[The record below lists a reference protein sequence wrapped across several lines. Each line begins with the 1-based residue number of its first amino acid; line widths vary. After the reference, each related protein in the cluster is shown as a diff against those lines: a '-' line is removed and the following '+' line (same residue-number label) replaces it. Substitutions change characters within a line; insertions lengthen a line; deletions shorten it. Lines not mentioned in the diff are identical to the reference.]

1 MARTADCQVNKLQ
14 VSQKCEGK
22 DARGCQTIHCSTAD
36 KNFPFKW
43 QRLQYSMHFRAL
55 PAGSPLVS
63 SRFLLALGL
72 LVYIP
77 PSWSVSSTND
87 NGFWKRKGN
96 DLWKKVSA
104 LCFCASN
111 VNGWD
116 AASHPL
122 IKEEPGSCSDGS
134 VLSQLPIIQILQRA
148 EDTTNRQKDR
158 QTDRNLA
165 QGCKTMRLIT
175 EQGELIT
182 NNLSSLFH
190 ITAFASPVSTLYIF
204 LCKFIIQKWNKKVLS
219 TY

>member
-1 MARTADCQVNKLQ
+1 MTKMR
-14 VSQKCEGK
+14 
-22 DARGCQTIHCSTAD
+22 
-36 KNFPFKW
+36 
-43 QRLQYSMHFRAL
+43 YSMHFRAL

-63 SRFLLALGL
+63 SCFLLALGL

-77 PSWSVSSTND
+77 LSWSVSSTND

-116 AASHPL
+116 VASHPL

-134 VLSQLPIIQILQRA
+134 VLSQPPIIQILQRA
-148 EDTTNRQKDR
+148 EDTTNRQKDT
-158 QTDRNLA
+158 TDRNLA
-165 QGCKTMRLIT
+165 QGCKTMMLIT
-175 EQGELIT
+175 EYCELIT

-190 ITAFASPVSTLYIF
+190 IIAFASPVSTF
-204 LCKFIIQKWNKKVLS
+204 
-219 TY
+219 